1 MLPNTGYGNCFFIFL
16 GCVSRL
22 VWMVEVETEAFLN
35 DTLDTY
41 HVVTNILDNMMD
53 TVNAHDV
60 VRNILFDIINTI
72 TTLS

>member
-1 MLPNTGYGNCFFIFL
+1 MAQKENIPVLWEEEF
-16 GCVSRL
+16 SD

-35 DTLDTY
+35 DALDIY

-53 TVNAHDV
+53 TVDAHDV
-60 VRNILFDIINTI
+60 VRNILFNIINTI

>member
-1 MLPNTGYGNCFFIFL
+1 
-16 GCVSRL
+16 
-22 VWMVEVETEAFLN
+22 MVEVETEAFLIN
-35 DTLDTY
+35 ALHIY

-53 TVNAHDV
+53 AIDAHDV

>member
-1 MLPNTGYGNCFFIFL
+1 MAQKENIPVLWEEEF
-16 GCVSRL
+16 SD

-35 DTLDTY
+35 DALDTY
-41 HVVTNILDNMMD
+41 HVVTNILDSMMD
-53 TVNAHDV
+53 TVDAHDV